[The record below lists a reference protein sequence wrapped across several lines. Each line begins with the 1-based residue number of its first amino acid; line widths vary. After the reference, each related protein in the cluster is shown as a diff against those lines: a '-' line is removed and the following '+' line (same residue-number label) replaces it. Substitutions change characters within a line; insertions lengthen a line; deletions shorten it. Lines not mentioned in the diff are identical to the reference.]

1 NAIGSTPA
9 DASAA
14 NSLWTFHR
22 LRFSQERGGAQM
34 FTYDVD
40 ADGDQDVI
48 SAVHAHEWGLAWY
61 ENESADGES
70 TYQERL
76 IMGNREQLATYKV
89 AFTQPHALALADI
102 DGDGLQDIITGKRR
116 WAHGPKGDIE
126 PNADPVVYWF
136 QLQRKADG
144 SVKYVPHLID
154 DNSGVGVQIA
164 AQDVNNDGQVDVL
177 TSSKLGSF
185 VFLNAGE

>member
-1 NAIGSTPA
+1 
-9 DASAA
+9 
-14 NSLWTFHR
+14 
-22 LRFSQERGGAQM
+22 M
-34 FTYDVD
+34 FAYDVD

-61 ENESADGES
+61 ENETGDATGPFR
-70 TYQERL
+70 ERL

-102 DGDGLQDIITGKRR
+102 NGDGLQDIITGKRR
-116 WAHGPKGDIE
+116 WAHGPTGDIE

-136 QLQRKADG
+136 QLKRNADG
-144 SVKYVPHLID
+144 SVQYVPHLID
-154 DNSGVGVQIA
+154 HNSGVGVQIA
-164 AQDVNNDGQVDVL
+164 VQDVNSDSRIDVL

-185 VFLNAGE
+185 LFLNTDESQID